1 MVRREYPAMRD
12 RPPCLR
18 GGARKGNKVL
28 IKGNEVEEKLIE
40 QLEAL
45 RRSALGRTAVHL
57 RLSALADAA
66 DWAVERGI
74 ATEALLD
81 WTRPR
86 GATAYELSTG
96 DLIALCK
103 GVRSEELR
111 TLTQRLEGLFEDA
124 PRREGEP
131 NEVKLCV
138 WHDLSAELNT
148 LIAFCDDVLIERRAH
163 EAGATERLEG
173 ALTPRARPATPASMA
188 RLEIALGS
196 SDIDRFMRQQAIC
209 RVPPGRPY
217 VPTPFAREIYIRIDD
232 LEQVML
238 PDVNLLSDC
247 WLFMHLTT
255 LLDQRILALY
265 LREPDGLARQPTS
278 LNLRL
283 ATVLSPEFGR
293 LVRLL
298 SDSERR
304 RLTVEMEAVDMMA
317 NYEGYLFARSYL
329 NDIGVSLCLDGADE
343 HSLPDL
349 VEAGL
354 AADGIKIHWN
364 PGANVKA
371 LADPSSDF
379 ARAVAS
385 FGPHRTVLCRCSDA
399 RSIEFGHSLGL
410 TRFQGRYLDRLLSPV
425 STRVN

>member
-1 MVRREYPAMRD
+1 M
-12 RPPCLR
+12 
-18 GGARKGNKVL
+18 RKGNKVL
-28 IKGNEVEEKLIE
+28 IKGHEVEEKLIE
-40 QLEAL
+40 QLETL

-66 DWAVERGI
+66 DWAIEREI
-74 ATEALLD
+74 AMEALLD

-86 GATAYELSTG
+86 NATNYELSNG

-103 GVRSEELR
+103 GVRSEEIRALI
-111 TLTQRLEGLFEDA
+111 QSLEELFEDA
-124 PRREGEP
+124 PLRDGELY
-131 NEVKLCV
+131 ETKLSV
-138 WHDLSAELNT
+138 WYDLSAELNT
-148 LIAFCDDVLIERRAH
+148 LIAFSDRVLIERRANQV
-163 EAGATERLEG
+163 GATERLEDERG
-173 ALTPRARPATPASMA
+173 PRARPVTPASMA

-196 SDIDRFMRQQAIC
+196 SDIDRFMRQQSIC

-217 VPTPFAREIYIRIDD
+217 APAPFAREVYIRIGD

-265 LREPDGLARQPTS
+265 LGEPDSLVRQPTA

-304 RLTVEMEAVDMMA
+304 RLTVEMGAVDMMA
-317 NYEGYLFARSYL
+317 DYEGYQFARSYL
-329 NDIGVSLCLDGADE
+329 NDIGVTLCLDGADE
-343 HSLPDL
+343 VNLPDL
-349 VEAGL
+349 IEAGL
-354 AADGIKIHWN
+354 AADAIKIRWN
-364 PGANVKA
+364 PGANGKA

-379 ARAVAS
+379 ARAIAA
-385 FGPHRTVLCRCSDA
+385 FGPHRTVLCRCSEA
-399 RSIEFGHSLGL
+399 RSIEFGHSFGI
-410 TRFQGRYLDRLLSPV
+410 TRFQGRYLDQLMSPA
-425 STRVN
+425 SARIN